1 MKTLND
7 IKEDMSLL
15 YDQVKN
21 GVVEVKTA
29 SELANIAGKYLKAE
43 QLSLAREM
51 FLKDFGRKP
60 DQLTLPG
67 NGAGESGGEPE
78 REAAS
83 H

>member
-1 MKTLND
+1 MKTLDD
-7 IKEDMSLL
+7 IKRDMSLL

-43 QLSLAREM
+43 QLQLAREM
-51 FLKDFGRKP
+51 FLKEPRDGSQPALPHREGPKP
-60 DQLTLPG
+60 D
-67 NGAGESGGEPE
+67 
-78 REAAS
+78 EA

>member
-7 IKEDMSLL
+7 IKEDMSVL

-21 GVVEVKTA
+21 GVVEVKIA

-43 QLSLAREM
+43 QLQLAREM
-51 FLKDFGRKP
+51 FLKEHNPAQSALPAPND
-60 DQLTLPG
+60 DQ
-67 NGAGESGGEPE
+67 GAA
-78 REAAS
+78 AAS